1 MLSVIGHGDSPG
13 RLCLRRPASPQWL
26 PRDRVDQSKCEHNR
40 GDWRGH
46 QSRFRSK
53 REGANSRRHRCRE
66 APAWRRKDLTVL
78 CRANISAS
86 CHPEVCL
93 PTSQGCSSLQDRT
106 ARPSKCRIRAIR
118 LLIKCLDDQDPMVV
132 FRLTELGRNLYDAVF
147 RSHSGRW
154 DLMPGSRPLD
164 EMAQGSSRSRSL
176 IYRQITIKANLRDP
190 VLGCSD
196 GNSRTPFDIG
206 SF

>member
-1 MLSVIGHGDSPG
+1 MAP
-13 RLCLRRPASPQWL
+13 RRRPANYNSGNASQCCVGPISL
-26 PRDRVDQSKCEHNR
+26 PLATQTYACRPVKGVRHSVHIDVAGSDSEPLQMPFPGYPPADQTF
-40 GDWRGH
+40 G
-46 QSRFRSK
+46 RS
-53 REGANSRRHRCRE
+53 
-66 APAWRRKDLTVL
+66 
-78 CRANISAS
+78 
-86 CHPEVCL
+86 
-93 PTSQGCSSLQDRT
+93 
-106 ARPSKCRIRAIR
+106 
-118 LLIKCLDDQDPMVV
+118 DDQDPMVV
-132 FRLTELGRNLYDAVF
+132 FRLTELRRNLYDAAF

>member
-1 MLSVIGHGDSPG
+1 
-13 RLCLRRPASPQWL
+13 
-26 PRDRVDQSKCEHNR
+26 
-40 GDWRGH
+40 
-46 QSRFRSK
+46 
-53 REGANSRRHRCRE
+53 
-66 APAWRRKDLTVL
+66 
-78 CRANISAS
+78 
-86 CHPEVCL
+86 
-93 PTSQGCSSLQDRT
+93 
-106 ARPSKCRIRAIR
+106 
-118 LLIKCLDDQDPMVV
+118 V
-132 FRLTELGRNLYDAVF
+132 FRLTELRRNLYDAAF